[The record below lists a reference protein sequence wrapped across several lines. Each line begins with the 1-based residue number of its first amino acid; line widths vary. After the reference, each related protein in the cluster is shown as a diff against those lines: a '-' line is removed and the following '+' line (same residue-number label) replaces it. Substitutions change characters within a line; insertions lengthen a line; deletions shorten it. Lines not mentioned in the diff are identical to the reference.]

1 MVFFEEGREELIKLG
16 GLGEG
21 EQARQFYQKALEIR
35 ERLVVQEP
43 ERADYQT
50 DLVVSL
56 VRTATRESL
65 ERALAILRRLEQ
77 QHKLTA
83 QQADWIGVLEQALR

>member
-35 ERLVVQEP
+35 ERLVGQEP